1 MTSILLEPV
10 RRKDCADLVAANLA
24 SQTYHAPWVKAFTDA
39 DGFDAWFSQTVTGAN
54 IGLVA
59 RDTDSHGVVGVF
71 TLSQIVLG
79 NFRSCYLGYYGMVG
93 FGKRGLMTEA
103 LKATMAY
110 ACDDVGLHRVE
121 ANIQPGNARSIAL
134 VARCG
139 FEQEGFS
146 KRYLKIDGEWRDH
159 ERWARVSDA
168 V

>member
-1 MTSILLEPV
+1 MPSILLAPV
-10 RRKDCADLVAANLA
+10 RRTDCADLVAANLA
-24 SQTYHAPWVKAFTDA
+24 SQNYHAPWVKAFTDR
-39 DGFDAWFSQTVTGAN
+39 DGFDAWFSQNLTGAN

-59 RDTDSHGVVGVF
+59 RESESLGVVGVF
-71 TLSQIVLG
+71 TLSQIALG

-103 LKATMAY
+103 LNATMAY
-110 ACDDVGLHRVE
+110 AFDEVGLNRVE

-159 ERWARVSDA
+159 ERWARVTDVA
-168 V
+168 